1 MRKISVLATAL
12 LSLSACSSF
21 KEPCYY
27 ELGLTA
33 NRPGNT
39 HDLMCAWGKRL
50 GPTPSWQDSVQ
61 QAFAIQAQQA
71 AIQHAEAERSHE
83 QALQAYHDRSMADG
97 RAAAE
102 AGAKMR
108 RERLAQNSVGANRSS
123 ENTLSPPPLLPIPAP
138 PAVPATPDVSS
149 ALKRIDRFSND

>member
-33 NRPGNT
+33 NRAGNT
-39 HDLMCAWGKRL
+39 HDLFCAWGKRL
-50 GPTPSWQDSVQ
+50 GPNPSWQDSVQ
-61 QAFAIQAQQA
+61 QAFAVQAQQA
-71 AIQHAEAERSHE
+71 AIQHAEAERSHA
-83 QALQAYHDRSMADG
+83 QRLQEMHERNMADG

-102 AGAKMR
+102 AGDRAR
-108 RERLAQNSVGANRSS
+108 RERLAQNSAGANRSS
-123 ENTLSPPPLLPIPAP
+123 ENAPSPPPLLPIPAP
-138 PAVPATPDVSS
+138 PAAPATPDVSS